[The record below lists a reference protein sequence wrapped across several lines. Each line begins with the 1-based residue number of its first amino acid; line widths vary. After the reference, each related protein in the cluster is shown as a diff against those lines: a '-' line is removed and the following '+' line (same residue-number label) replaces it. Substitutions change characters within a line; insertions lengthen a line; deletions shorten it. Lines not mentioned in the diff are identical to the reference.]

1 MRHLILPCLS
11 ICLLLVSCTKEKQ
24 IESLIYEYEDV
35 KHLSLEWNNLFI
47 VEDDDYYTYIYSE
60 TCGHCRDIKQEVI
73 TKSLETEKIYFVLFN
88 KEIPIIS
95 DKEVVIGKNDFESLG
110 IIGTPTLF
118 RIQNHMISEHHV
130 GSHDIL
136 ETLTNLSKQ

>member
-11 ICLLLVSCTKEKQ
+11 VCLLLVSCTKEKQ

-60 TCGHCRDIKQEVI
+60 TCGYCLDIKQEVI

-130 GSHDIL
+130 GSDDIL

>member
-1 MRHLILPCLS
+1 MRHLIFPCLS
-11 ICLLLVSCTKEKQ
+11 VCLLLAGCT
-24 IESLIYEYEDV
+24 IETHIEEQIYEYEDV
-35 KHLSLEWNNLFI
+35 EHLSIEWSGLFE
-47 VEDDDYYTYIYSE
+47 VDSDDYYTYIYSE
-60 TCGHCRDIKQEVI
+60 TCGHCREIKQDVI
-73 TKSLETEKIYFVLFN
+73 KKAMEMKNIFFVPFT

-95 DKEVVIGKNDFESLG
+95 DAEAVIGKSDFESLG

-136 ETLTNLSKQ
+136 STLTNLP